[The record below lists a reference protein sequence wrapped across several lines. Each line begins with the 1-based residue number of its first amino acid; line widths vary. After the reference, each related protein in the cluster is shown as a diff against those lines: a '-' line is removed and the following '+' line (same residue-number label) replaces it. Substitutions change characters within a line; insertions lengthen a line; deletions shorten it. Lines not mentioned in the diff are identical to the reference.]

1 MNERL
6 KEIRISQGLTQK
18 QMSEKIGVTEA
29 TVSRMESGKS
39 AITEQTVKSLC
50 REFNINKDWLLNG
63 EGEMNIISKQD
74 EKIAEVLME
83 IHASGNEKLKNVI
96 EKMLELD
103 EKYIDIILSLVDTVI
118 ADKKRK

>member
-83 IHASGNEKLKNVI
+83 IHASGNEKLKNVV